1 MDRAQ
6 TTPFIFCT
14 PHRLQT
20 RSRTPPLPKPPPH
33 APPAG
38 LRQRLTLEVLSES
51 RSALDALS
59 SQLNEERATTA
70 RLRAELC
77 AAEEEISVLARRLD
91 DALEVIAED
100 RPLQLAGPTAA
111 DLRRA
116 VDQAANAA
124 REERDMI
131 LAAAESDRTLSR
143 QTLAAARGAIVD
155 LTRELRVAK
164 QSLVIALEPK
174 APLPA
179 PPAGLLLQ
187 ETAADLESI
196 VGAPLLTDASSTRGP
211 SPRGGLY
218 LRPSPS
224 WLARRLQETNTAV
237 ESARSTQTAE
247 RGRILTQQRNLGD
260 GAQSVSLLASGSTRA
275 GAARERLRQRRL
287 E

>member
-1 MDRAQ
+1 M
-6 TTPFIFCT
+6 
-14 PHRLQT
+14 
-20 RSRTPPLPKPPPH
+20 
-33 APPAG
+33 
-38 LRQRLTLEVLSES
+38 
-51 RSALDALS
+51 DALS

-164 QSLVIALEPK
+164 QSLAIALEPK

-179 PPAGLLLQ
+179 PPAGLPLQ
-187 ETAADLESI
+187 ETAADPE
-196 VGAPLLTDASSTRGP
+196 GAALLTDASSARGP

-247 RGRILTQQRNLGD
+247 
-260 GAQSVSLLASGSTRA
+260 
-275 GAARERLRQRRL
+275 
-287 E
+287 